1 MNPMLPLTPYQ
12 IIAPL
17 ISLFAILYVWSLVM
31 KQKKTI
37 WEGLLW
43 TFFWMAIALIAL
55 FPPVLDYLAFVMG
68 FKDRQNALLIT
79 FLGVLSFIVFYLIVR
94 LEELEQR
101 QTRLT
106 RSMALKDAGIS
117 RTKVEAQGESNHEQG
132 S

>member
-1 MNPMLPLTPYQ
+1 MLPLTPYQ

-17 ISLFAILYVWSLVM
+17 ISLLAILYVWSLVM

-37 WEGLLW
+37 WEGFLW
-43 TFFWMAIALIAL
+43 TFFWTAIAIIAL

-79 FLGVLSFIVFYLIVR
+79 FLGVISFIVFAQIVR

-101 QTRLT
+101 QTKLT
-106 RSMALKDAGIS
+106 RSIALRDAGLDG
-117 RTKVEAQGESNHEQG
+117 KHQCGGECCKR
-132 S
+132 

>member
-1 MNPMLPLTPYQ
+1 MLPLTPYQ

-17 ISLFAILYVWSLVM
+17 ISLFAILYVWSLVF

-37 WEGLLW
+37 WEGSLW
-43 TFFWMAIALIAL
+43 TLFWMAIAVIAL

-101 QTRLT
+101 QTKLT
-106 RSMALKDAGIS
+106 RSMALKDAGLDHK
-117 RTKVEAQGESNHEQG
+117 RTGSPEGKAHDQGR
-132 S
+132 